1 MYYVQY
7 YYDWFLF
14 RLDTYCLLF
23 EWELLLYA
31 NDNYYHY
38 VINNNLNE
46 NSYCFILR
54 MRSITTDILEFE
66 NASHLRGL
74 SVLSTSISNY

>member
-31 NDNYYHY
+31 NENYYHY
-38 VINNNLNE
+38 VIKGSLND
-46 NSYCFILR
+46 NDYYLYMVMIIV
-54 MRSITTDILEFE
+54 ITV
-66 NASHLRGL
+66 G
-74 SVLSTSISNY
+74 